1 MSGWAKLFGAGKVVT
16 GAAGAVGSAA
26 LFLSSEAVGAVLG
39 IRIPHSV
46 GHTLGHRGVH
56 ESLHLVKDGWK
67 EMKDGGH

>member
-16 GAAGAVGSAA
+16 GAVGAVGSGA

-46 GHTLGHRGVH
+46 GHAVGHRGIH
-56 ESLHLVKDGWK
+56 ESLDLVKDGWK
-67 EMKDGGH
+67 EMKGGGH